1 MLMIFIRSNST
12 YILSLSIKK
21 SIFSDEEFETIIIR
35 LLFRPTILLLV
46 IYFFK
51 IIVSDPIWKLENE
64 ILKIDSIFFKDSVVI
79 LYKFLR
85 NFSVFSSLSS

>member
-46 IYFFK
+46 IYFLFL
-51 IIVSDPIWKLENE
+51 IE
-64 ILKIDSIFFKDSVVI
+64 IKSKCYSQS
-79 LYKFLR
+79 KTGG
-85 NFSVFSSLSS
+85 